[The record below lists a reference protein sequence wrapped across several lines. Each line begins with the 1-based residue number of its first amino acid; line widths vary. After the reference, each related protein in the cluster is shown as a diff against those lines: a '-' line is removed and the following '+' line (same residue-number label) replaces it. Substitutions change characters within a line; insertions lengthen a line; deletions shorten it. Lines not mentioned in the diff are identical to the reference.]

1 MRENKGA
8 VGIFLLV
15 LTLAL
20 ARFLWLGS
28 VPGLHGDEA
37 LYGIKTYIMMHG
49 DPFTI
54 NGFNAYTGPLI
65 SYLRIPIFYFMGIN
79 VFTLRLPIVILSLVS
94 IYFVYR
100 LLKLAY
106 NRETG
111 IIGALLFLTMPWS
124 FIYSRFADETHT
136 SLMFFAIC
144 GLYYWY
150 RGLSSGSGRIRS
162 MDMALAALFL
172 GMGVFNHMIFMLVP
186 VTYFIYFFIRHNFGR
201 RMDKPFIVF
210 LSVFLPFLFLR
221 VFLILNGRLIG
232 ADGIYYRLGQAI
244 NMNLVYKFLC
254 SAPHLMNMLDGGIF
268 YIRVTGEILVRVIP
282 LASILFIVS
291 LIALIWRRRHYPQF
305 EKQDAMFTSIFLLNF
320 LINAMFL
327 RDFSLRYFITTL
339 MFATILIAI
348 FIGTSRI
355 RKWLR
360 IGLVSLVLASN
371 CLYVG
376 YNYMYIFRQTG
387 GRSSVFWTGNFFEDS
402 NGFIDS
408 RVLYD
413 YLKGR
418 DIADIWVPE
427 EFIRWALIF
436 LDLDAKRLNIKAE
449 IGNETFKELHY
460 VSYKGNGPDMHNFS
474 GRYSNSGYSSHL
486 NNYDIFLIE
495 R

>member
-1 MRENKGA
+1 MNKRSD
-8 VGIFLLV
+8 ILLFLLI
-15 LTLAL
+15 LALSL
-20 ARFLWLGS
+20 ARFLWLGT

-37 LYGIKTYIMMHG
+37 LYGIKTHIMMYE
-49 DPFTI
+49 DPFTL

-65 SYLRIPIFYFMGIN
+65 SYLRIPMFYFMGIN
-79 VFTLRLPIVILSLVS
+79 VFTLRLPIVILSLIS

-100 LLKLAY
+100 LLRQAY

-111 IIGALLFLTMPWS
+111 IIGALLLLTMPWS

-136 SLMFFAIC
+136 SLVFFAIC

-150 RGLSSGSGRIRS
+150 RGLSSGRVRNL
-162 MDMALAALFL
+162 DMALAALFL
-172 GMGVFNHMIFMLVP
+172 GMGVFNHQIFMLVP
-186 VTYFIYFFIRHNFGR
+186 VTYFVYFFISHKFGR

-210 LSVFLPFLFLR
+210 LSAFLPFLFLR
-221 VFLILNGRLIG
+221 MFLIFNARIIG
-232 ADGIYYRLGQAI
+232 TDGIYYRLGQAI

-254 SAPHLMNMLDGGIF
+254 SVPHLMNMLDGGIF
-268 YIRVTGEILVRVIP
+268 YIRVAGEILLRVIP
-282 LASILFIVS
+282 LTSILFIVS
-291 LIALIWRRRHYPQF
+291 LIALIWRRRHYPRF

-360 IGLVSLVLASN
+360 VGLVSLVLASN

-376 YNYMYIFRQTG
+376 YNYMYAFRQTG
-387 GRSSVFWTGNFFEDS
+387 GRSSVFWTGNFFENS

-408 RVLYD
+408 KRLYD
-413 YLKGR
+413 YLKDKG
-418 DIADIWVPE
+418 IVNIWVPE

-436 LDLDAKRLNIKAE
+436 LDFNDKRLNLKADVE
-449 IGNETFKELHY
+449 AGSPGELYY
-460 VSYKGNGPDMHNFS
+460 VSYKGDGPEMHNFS
-474 GRYSNSGYSSHL
+474 GRYSNSEHSNHL
-486 NNYDIFLIE
+486 NHYDIFLIKK
-495 R
+495 